1 MMKNEHRKIRMTLRF
16 LFLIVLLALR
26 AQPSDVNFFLQLS
39 DPQFGMFADNKDF
52 RQETINFE
60 FAIAT
65 ANRLR
70 PKFVVICGDLIN
82 QAGDAAQT
90 AEFHRIAAKLDPA
103 IKLYNVAGNHDVENQ
118 PTPATLAAYRE
129 KFGPDY
135 YSFRSGDLAGFV
147 LNSSLIAAP
156 AKAQA
161 EADRQ
166 EAWLKAELAKPRPE
180 GVRHRVIF
188 QHHSWF
194 LEKADEPDQYFN
206 IPAAPRKRY
215 LKLFH
220 DSGVTHVF
228 AGHYHRTA
236 YGRDGALD
244 MITTGPVS
252 KPLGKEPSGL
262 RIVVWTDAGIEH
274 QYYGLGSI
282 PHEVPVKK

>member
-1 MMKNEHRKIRMTLRF
+1 MRLRRQ
-16 LFLIVLLALR
+16 FLILLLALK
-26 AQPSDVNFFLQLS
+26 AQPAELSFFIQMS
-39 DPQFGMFADNKDF
+39 DPQFGMYAENEDF
-52 RQETINFE
+52 LQETINFE

-82 QAGDAAQT
+82 QAGNAAQS
-90 AEFHRIAAKLDPA
+90 AEYLRIAAGLDRR
-103 IKLYNVAGNHDVENQ
+103 IKLYNVAGNRVEKNEP
-118 PTPATLAAYRE
+118 PTATLAAYRE

-135 YSFRSGDLAGFV
+135 YTFRAGDLLGYV

-180 GVRHRVIF
+180 GARHRVIF

-194 LEKADEPDQYFN
+194 LENAGEPDQYFN
-206 IPAAPRKRY
+206 IPSATRKRY

-220 DSGVTHVF
+220 ESGVTHVF

-236 YGRDGALD
+236 YGRDGALE
-244 MITTGPVS
+244 MITTGPDS
-252 KPLGKEPSGL
+252 KPLGQDPSGI
-262 RIVVWTDAGIEH
+262 RVWDWTDTAIEH
-274 QYYGLGSI
+274 QY
-282 PHEVPVKK
+282 

>member
-1 MMKNEHRKIRMTLRF
+1 MRLRY
-16 LFLIVLLALR
+16 LFLILWMALN
-26 AQPSDVNFFLQLS
+26 AQPAGFNFFLQMA
-39 DPQFGMFADNKDF
+39 DTQFGMYAENKDF

-70 PKFVVICGDLIN
+70 PNFVVICGDLIN
-82 QAGDAAQT
+82 QAGNAAQA
-90 AEFHRIAAKLDPA
+90 AEYLRIAARLDPA

-118 PTPATLAAYRE
+118 PSPETLAAYRA

-135 YSFRSGDLAGFV
+135 YSFRSGDLAGFI
-147 LNSSLIAAP
+147 LNSSLIASP

-166 EAWLKAELAKPRPE
+166 EAWIKTELAKPRPE

-194 LEKADEPDQYFN
+194 LENPDEPDQYFN
-206 IPAAPRKRY
+206 IPTATRKRY

-220 DSGVTHVF
+220 DAGVTHVF

-236 YGRDGALD
+236 YARDGALE

-252 KPLGKEPSGL
+252 KPLGKDPSGI
-262 RIVVWTDAGIEH
+262 RVVEWTETGITH

-282 PHEVPVKK
+282 PHQVPVKK

>member
-1 MMKNEHRKIRMTLRF
+1 MRLRH
-16 LFLIVLLALR
+16 LYLILLLALK
-26 AQPSDVNFFLQLS
+26 AHPAGLNFFIQMS
-39 DPQFGMFADNKDF
+39 DPQFGMYAENKDF
-52 RQETINFE
+52 LQETINFE

-82 QAGDAAQT
+82 QAGNVAQAT
-90 AEFHRIAAKLDPA
+90 EFLRIAAKLDPA

-118 PTPATLAAYRE
+118 PTPATLAAYR
-129 KFGPDY
+129 KQFGPDY
-135 YSFRSGDLAGFV
+135 YSFRSGDLAGYV
-147 LNSSLIAAP
+147 LNSSLIASP
-156 AKAQA
+156 AGAQA

-194 LEKADEPDQYFN
+194 LESADEPDQYFN
-206 IPAAPRKRY
+206 IPTASRKRY

-236 YGRDGALD
+236 YGKDGALE

-252 KPLGKEPSGL
+252 KPLGKDPSGI
-262 RIVVWTDAGIEH
+262 RVVEWTETGIEH

>member
-1 MMKNEHRKIRMTLRF
+1 MRLRY
-16 LFLIVLLALR
+16 LFLILLMALR
-26 AQPSDVNFFLQLS
+26 AQPADFFLQMS
-39 DPQFGMFADNKDF
+39 DPQFGMYAENKDF

-82 QAGDAAQT
+82 QAGNAAQA
-90 AEFHRIAAKLDPA
+90 AEYHRIAAKLDPA
-103 IKLYNVAGNHDVENQ
+103 IKLYNVAGNHDVENE
-118 PTPATLAAYRE
+118 PTPETLAAYRD
-129 KFGPDY
+129 KLGPDY
-135 YSFRSGDLAGFV
+135 YSFRSGDLMGFI
-147 LNSSLIAAP
+147 LNSSLIAVP
-156 AKAQA
+156 SKAHA

-166 EAWLKAELAKPRPE
+166 EAWIKAELAKPRPE
-180 GVRHRVIF
+180 GIRHRVIF

-194 LEKADEPDQYFN
+194 LENADEPDQYFN
-206 IPAAPRKRY
+206 IPRATRKRY

-220 DSGVTHVF
+220 DAGVTHVF

-236 YGRDGALD
+236 YGRDGALE

-252 KPLGKEPSGL
+252 KPLGKDPSGI
-262 RIVVWTDAGIEH
+262 RVVEWTETGIAH

-282 PHEVPVKK
+282 PHEVPVRK

>member
-1 MMKNEHRKIRMTLRF
+1 MKLRC
-16 LFLIVLLALR
+16 LFLIFLLALN
-26 AQPSDVNFFLQLS
+26 AQPAGLNFFLQMS
-39 DPQFGMFADNKDF
+39 DPQFGMFAENKGF
-52 RQETINFE
+52 EQETINFE

-65 ANRLR
+65 ANRLH
-70 PKFVVICGDLIN
+70 PEFVVICGDLIN
-82 QAGDAAQT
+82 QAGNAAQA
-90 AEFHRIAAKLDPA
+90 AEFHRIAAKLNPE
-103 IKLYNVAGNHDVENQ
+103 IKLYNVPGNHDVENR
-118 PTPATLAAYRE
+118 PAPATLAAYRE

-135 YSFRSGDLAGFV
+135 YSFRSGSLAGYV

-156 AKAQA
+156 EKAQA

-166 EAWLKAELAKPRPE
+166 EAWLKAELAKPPAE

-194 LEKADEPDQYFN
+194 LENADEKDQYFN
-206 IPAAPRKRY
+206 IPTATRKRY

-228 AGHYHRTA
+228 AGHYHRNA
-236 YGRDGALD
+236 YGKDGALE

-252 KPLGKEPSGL
+252 KPLGADPSGI
-262 RIVVWTDAGIEH
+262 RVVIWTDAGIEH

-282 PHEVPVKK
+282 PHEIPAKK

>member
-1 MMKNEHRKIRMTLRF
+1 MRF
-16 LFLIVLLALR
+16 PRRILILLLA
-26 AQPSDVNFFLQLS
+26 AKAWPAGPNFFLQMS
-39 DPQFGMFADNKDF
+39 DTQFGMYADNKDF
-52 RQETINFE
+52 LQETINFE

-82 QAGDAAQT
+82 EAGNAAQA
-90 AEFHRIAAKLDPA
+90 AEFHRIAARLDPA
-103 IKLYNVAGNHDVENQ
+103 IKLHNAPGNHDVGNQ
-118 PTPATLAAYRE
+118 PTPASLAAYRE
-129 KFGPDY
+129 QFGPDY
-135 YSFRSGDLAGFV
+135 YTFRSGDLAGFV

-156 AKAQA
+156 EKAPA

-166 EAWLKAELAKPRPE
+166 EAWLKGELAKPRTE
-180 GVRHRVIF
+180 GIRHRVIF

-194 LEKADEPDQYFN
+194 LENAGEPDQYFN
-206 IPAAPRKRY
+206 IPTAARKRY

-228 AGHYHRTA
+228 AGHYHRNA
-236 YGRDGALD
+236 YGRDGALE

-252 KPLGKEPSGL
+252 KPLGKDPSGI
-262 RIVVWTDAGIEH
+262 RVVEWTESGIEH

-282 PHEVPVKK
+282 PHEVSGK